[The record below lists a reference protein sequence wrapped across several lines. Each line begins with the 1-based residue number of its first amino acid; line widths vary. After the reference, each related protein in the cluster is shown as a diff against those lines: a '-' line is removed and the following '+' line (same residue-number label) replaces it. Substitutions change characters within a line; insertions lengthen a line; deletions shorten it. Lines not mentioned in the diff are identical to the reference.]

1 MNLPSELEQIGLEA
15 DHRQMCRPLD
25 RNDFIYETIAQRI
38 ISIMNR
44 QIDKG
49 KYFPGVE

>member
-1 MNLPSELEQIGLEA
+1 
-15 DHRQMCRPLD
+15 MCRPPD

-49 KYFPGVE
+49 GLSLPFSVAGSC